1 MGTNPKWGERMSENT
16 ASDVTETGT
25 EDQDQQEQQQS
36 NELPADHPL
45 VKTLAAQ
52 KATIKELKA
61 RAARADE
68 LEDAQKTEAEKA
80 ADRIKKAEGEAA
92 SVPSKVSDALRT
104 HLVALHGIDAEDA
117 ELFLTAN
124 DPELLLN
131 LVDRLVGQSGK
142 RQKKNYVP
150 REGNTSSAT
159 GNDDMRSFTRQLF
172 GGE

>member
-1 MGTNPKWGERMSENT
+1 MSENT
-16 ASDVTETGT
+16 ADVTERVT
-25 EDQDQQEQQQS
+25 EGQNQQDQQQS
-36 NELPADHPL
+36 NEVQLPADHSL

-68 LEDAQKTEAEKA
+68 LEDAQKTEAEKT

-92 SVPSKVSDALRT
+92 SVPTKVSDALRT

-124 DPELLLN
+124 DPELLLKQ
-131 LVDRLVGQSGK
+131 VDRLVGQSGK

-150 REGNTSSAT
+150 REGNNTSSAT